1 TNPDLVRLM
10 ASESKTDSKEL
21 LKEALLESKK
31 REQLLMPRLTTKERE
46 LCQCLQQ
53 LEQLRAQSASTAS
66 TQLKAMMLDPAVNV
80 LYQRLRKE
88 LGDCRDRLEQT
99 QNDLSA
105 WKFTPDSQTGKRLMA
120 RIRQLH
126 QENSELSQ
134 GMSSAAVAKME
145 SEIAL
150 EKTLLV
156 EMRKTHTEQEHL
168 LGEIDDET
176 ESLQSTILIMQGQL
190 SDAYLRIEALRLQL
204 HAFDAGAASGYRT
217 AAPDAPAAP
226 ASNGGQSGFR

>member
-1 TNPDLVRLM
+1 M

-31 REQLLMPRLTTKERE
+31 REQLLMQRLTTKERE
-46 LCQCLQQ
+46 LCQCLQ

-88 LGDCRDRLEQT
+88 LGTT

-156 EMRKTHTEQEHL
+156 EMRKTH
-168 LGEIDDET
+168 
-176 ESLQSTILIMQGQL
+176 
-190 SDAYLRIEALRLQL
+190 
-204 HAFDAGAASGYRT
+204 
-217 AAPDAPAAP
+217 
-226 ASNGGQSGFR
+226 